1 MRTMQRVLVVTAG
14 LVIAGGPGVSIAG
27 WNYQDNGPRFA
38 LRDEVSS
45 KVLVLERVSL
55 APKDSVA
62 DMRSFQELDS
72 HWAGLYGPSGPPK
85 PSLDRY
91 WATRYRGD
99 ASGHSAIATD
109 TD

>member
-1 MRTMQRVLVVTAG
+1 MRSMQRVLVVTAG
-14 LVIAGGPGVSIAG
+14 FVIAGGPGVSIAA

-38 LRDEVSS
+38 LQDEGGS
-45 KVLVLERVSL
+45 KVRVLERVSL

-62 DMRSFQELDS
+62 EMRSFQELDS
-72 HWAGLYGPSGPPK
+72 DWAGLYGPPGPPK